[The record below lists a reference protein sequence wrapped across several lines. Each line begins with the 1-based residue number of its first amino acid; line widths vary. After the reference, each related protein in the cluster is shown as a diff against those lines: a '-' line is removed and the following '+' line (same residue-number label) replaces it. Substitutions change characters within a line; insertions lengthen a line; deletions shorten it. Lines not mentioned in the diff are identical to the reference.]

1 MDMVKVT
8 VLRSVPVS
16 DDGIRLRDLVEGT
29 DDVVRS
35 DQFEDL
41 RAEGYLVAAGED
53 APTPQLVT
61 IPSDPQAMVA
71 PVTTT
76 NGESVSTAPV
86 AAIGGVGQPLEP
98 VTIPSDWKNLHHATK
113 KKLARSISGEDPA
126 DLAAAE
132 VVIEAYLAE
141 QAPKG

>member
-16 DDGIRLRDLVEGT
+16 DDGIRLRDLVKGT

-35 DQFEDL
+35 DQFEGL
-41 RAEGYLVAAGED
+41 RAEGYLVAVGETALSP
-53 APTPQLVT
+53 APVT
-61 IPSDPQAMVA
+61 IPADLQTTVPAVTDIDEPVSNAAGDVVAGQGQA
-71 PVTTT
+71 
-76 NGESVSTAPV
+76 S
-86 AAIGGVGQPLEP
+86 EP
-98 VTIPSDWKNLHHATK
+98 VTIPADWKDLHHATK
-113 KKLARSISGEDPA
+113 KKLARTISGEDPA

-132 VVIEAYLAE
+132 AVIEAYLAE

>member
-16 DDGIRLRDLVEGT
+16 DDGIRLRELLKGT

-35 DQFEDL
+35 DQFEGL

-53 APTPQLVT
+53 PPA
-61 IPSDPQAMVA
+61 S
-71 PVTTT
+71 
-76 NGESVSTAPV
+76 
-86 AAIGGVGQPLEP
+86 EP
-98 VTIPSDWKNLHHATK
+98 VTIPADWQELHHATK
-113 KKLARSISGEDPA
+113 KKLARSISGDEPA

-132 VVIEAYLAE
+132 AIIEAYLAE
-141 QAPKG
+141 QAPKS